1 MAEVHAG
8 REHLVHP
15 AEGNDLVRRADLPF
29 FAHGFGTEDHIA
41 EPAFVNLVPEDAQ
54 PFEGEGNGLFPAP
67 SFPATRVKD
76 YAPPLHEARRTGGRQ
91 YVFVRFFRVFARE
104 IDKVRGVHADFHAG
118 RPERRADGKGLCV
131 AHVDAAPERIFKAS
145 SPRSFTNAADCSLC
159 LSPASKKLCEL
170 TARSEFYHVPVSFA
184 YRARAALSAPPRL
197 KIFVCPLKRS
207 RNIFPVPRRT
217 DRRRNR

>member
-54 PFEGEGNGLFPAP
+54 PFEGEGNGLFPLHL
-67 SFPATRVKD
+67 SLRRGVKD

-131 AHVDAAPERIFKAS
+131 AHVDAAPERIFKAVE
-145 SPRSFTNAADCSLC
+145 
-159 LSPASKKLCEL
+159 PAFLYERRRLLAVFESRVEKALRV